1 MESEA
6 AAPIVSE
13 GGFSLFGLLM
23 DADIVVKLVLI
34 ILLIASLWSWA
45 VIIEKSFTVSR
56 ARKRAKAFED
66 AFWSGRADDLD
77 RRGAASGSDAASR
90 IYASITREWT
100 DARRAPE
107 SEGHM
112 MMIDRAER
120 SLRAGVDRE
129 VGRVSNGLGV
139 LATIG
144 SASPFIGLF
153 GTVWGIMNSFF
164 QIGAQESSSLAV
176 VAPGI
181 SEALFATAIGL
192 FAAIP
197 AVIAYNRFS
206 HRVDRYEARLQRF
219 ADKLN
224 ATFSRQLEAR

>member
-56 ARKRAKAFED
+56 ARRRAKAFED

-153 GTVWGIMNSFF
+153 GTVWGIMNAFLNIAGKQDTSLTHVGGPIALCGSPRRRSS
-164 QIGAQESSSLAV
+164 QCPTATQNRPTAPSTRRRPPLAPTGESYLV
-176 VAPGI
+176 VLPV
-181 SEALFATAIGL
+181 
-192 FAAIP
+192 P
-197 AVIAYNRFS
+197 A
-206 HRVDRYEARLQRF
+206 RVRR
-219 ADKLN
+219 
-224 ATFSRQLEAR
+224 